1 MYRVRKTSLCVLDC
15 PDACSIEVEVED
27 GRLID
32 IDGDFRNPL
41 TKGYICGKVRS
52 QIKAHLYGEERL
64 RRPLIRRGAKGAA
77 NFEPI
82 GWDEA
87 LSTIAKR
94 FNAIRDEHGG
104 EAILPLSYGG
114 SNGLLSQDTTDAR
127 YFRRLGASR
136 LARTV
141 CAAPTT
147 RAAGGLYGWMP
158 GVGFPDYAGADAIVV
173 WGANPSVSGIHL
185 MPALQ
190 EAKKKGAWI
199 AVVDPRRTRVA
210 RIADLH
216 LPVRPGTDL
225 PVALSIIRWMF
236 ASGAADRDF
245 LARHASEVD
254 ELEARAAAW
263 SFDDAGEVAG
273 VDPAAIAELAA
284 RYAAAEPAVV
294 RCGWGLERNRNGG
307 SAVAAV
313 LALPAVAGKFGVRAG
328 GYTMSNSKAWTLDAT
343 TAAAEDEV
351 STRVVNMNK
360 TGEALLSGE
369 PPVMGLF
376 VYNCNPLATL
386 PSQDKVRRG
395 LMRENL
401 FTVVFDQ
408 VMTDTARYADIVL
421 PATTFLEHAE
431 LARSYGAYTLQ
442 RSEAVIDPVGE
453 SRPNHDVFA
462 ALCDHAGMARPNDPS
477 SADDI
482 IDTILR
488 HEKRGDEMTAS
499 LAEQGIAFPDFGTT
513 PVQFVDVF
521 PRTGDGKIHLVP
533 PELDAEAGGRG
544 GLYHYEPDPAP
555 EPYPLALISPAHK
568 LTVSSTFGQLR
579 RGLVPVE
586 VHPSDAVS
594 RGIEEGV
601 EVRVF
606 NELGEV
612 RCVAT
617 INRSLRPGVAC
628 IPKGTWDH
636 NTLSG
641 NTANVLVP
649 DTLTDIAGGACFND
663 ARVQISPAE

>member
-1 MYRVRKTSLCVLDC
+1 MCRVRKRSLCVLDC
-15 PDACSIEVEVED
+15 PDSCSLEIEVED

-32 IDGDFRNPL
+32 IDGDSRNPL
-41 TKGYICGKVRS
+41 TGGYICAKVRS
-52 QIKAHLYGEERL
+52 QFKDHLYGEHRL
-64 RRPLIRRGAKGAA
+64 RRPLLRRGAKGAA
-77 NFEPI
+77 DFEPI
-82 GWDEA
+82 GWEEA
-87 LSTIAKR
+87 LRTIAER
-94 FNAIRDEHGG
+94 FNAIRDEYGG

-114 SNGLLSQDTTDAR
+114 SNGLLSQDNTDAR

-147 RAAGGLYGWMP
+147 RAAEGLYGWMP
-158 GVGFPDYAGADAIVV
+158 GVGFPDYADADGIVV

-216 LPVRPGTDL
+216 LAVRPGTDL

-236 ASGAADRDF
+236 ESGAADRDF
-245 LARHASEVD
+245 LAGHAAEVD

-263 SFDDAGEVAG
+263 SFESAAEVAG
-273 VDPAAIAELAA
+273 VDAAAIAELAA
-284 RYAAAEPAVV
+284 RYVAAEPAVI

-343 TAAAEDEV
+343 IAAATPEV
-351 STRVVNMNK
+351 PTRVVNMN
-360 TGEALLSGE
+360 TAGEALLAGD

-386 PSQDKVRRG
+386 PSQGKVRRG
-395 LMRENL
+395 LAREDL

-408 VMTDTARYADIVL
+408 VMTDTARYADVVL
-421 PATTFLEHAE
+421 PATTFLERAE

-453 SRPNHDVFA
+453 SRSNHEVFA
-462 ALCDHAGMARPNDPS
+462 SLCDHAGLARPDDPS

-482 IDTILR
+482 IDTILGN
-488 HEKRGDEMTAS
+488 ETRGAEMTAS
-499 LAEQGIAFPDFGTT
+499 LADQGVVFPEFGTT

-521 PRTGDGKIHLVP
+521 PRTDDGKIHLVP
-533 PELDAEAGGRG
+533 AELDAEAGDRG
-544 GLYHYEPDPAP
+544 GLYHYEPDPAS
-555 EPYPLALISPAHK
+555 EPHPLALISPAHK

-586 VHPSDAVS
+586 VHPSDAAV

-612 RCVAT
+612 RCLAT
-617 INRSLRPGVAC
+617 INASMRPGVAC

-663 ARVQISPAE
+663 ARVQIACTK